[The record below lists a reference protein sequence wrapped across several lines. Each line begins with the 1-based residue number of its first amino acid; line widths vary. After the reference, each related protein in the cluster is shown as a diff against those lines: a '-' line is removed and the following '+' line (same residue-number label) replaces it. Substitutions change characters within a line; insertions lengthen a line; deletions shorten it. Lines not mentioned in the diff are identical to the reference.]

1 MPNCLSDCD
10 RTVPVGRK
18 EEDVG
23 SCIVFERLVLLGGEE
38 HGEILVPPV
47 KGNLHENLVLAKLS
61 IIGDVIEDHEHGS
74 RVIIFSVGVSRDD
87 VLLDVVYLINLVHVV
102 LGRYVANGNVLGE
115 LFDDILS
122 WSLYES

>member
-1 MPNCLSDCD
+1 M
-10 RTVPVGRK
+10 
-18 EEDVG
+18 
-23 SCIVFERLVLLGGEE
+23 GGEE

-74 RVIIFSVGVSRDD
+74 RVILFSVGVSRDN

-115 LFDDILS
+115 LLDDILS